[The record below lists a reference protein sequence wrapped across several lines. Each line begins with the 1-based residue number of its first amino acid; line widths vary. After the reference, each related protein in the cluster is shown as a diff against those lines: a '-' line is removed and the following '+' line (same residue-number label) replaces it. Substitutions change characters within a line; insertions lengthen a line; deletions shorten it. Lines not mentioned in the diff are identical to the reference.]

1 MELTDL
7 EDRDV
12 ARLLGLGRVVFGAAA
27 LVAPRSVTRIWTGEQ
42 EGSTTLPMA
51 VRGMGARDLAIGMG
65 TLVALEND
73 GPVTRWLEAGA
84 VADAA
89 DAFSTLAS
97 WRQLPGIRRLGLLAL
112 EVAAAWVALDI
123 ASSLDD

>member
-1 MELTDL
+1 MQRSDL
-7 EDRDV
+7 DDRDL
-12 ARLLGLGRVVFGAAA
+12 ARLLGLGRVLFGAAA
-27 LVAPRSVTRIWTGEQ
+27 LVAPRSAVRIWTGEG

-73 GPVTRWLEAGA
+73 GSVSRWLEAGA

-89 DAFSTLAS
+89 DAFATMTS
-97 WRQLPGIRRLGLLAL
+97 WRKLPGLRRMGLLAL
-112 EVAAAWVALDI
+112 EVAAAWIALDV
-123 ASSLDD
+123 ASSLDR